1 MPLCAPAL
9 LGRSFALSLPSSPFI
24 PIPTSPSR
32 HPHPDTI
39 GLTPGSPALCLPAV
53 SPCHKT
59 EVGACARVPSSHSPL
74 GHCWL
79 CRGSSRTSTHH
90 FRATQVD

>member
-9 LGRSFALSLPSSPFI
+9 LGRSFALFLPSSPFI

-39 GLTPGSPALCLPAV
+39 GLTPGSPALC
-53 SPCHKT
+53 
-59 EVGACARVPSSHSPL
+59 
-74 GHCWL
+74 
-79 CRGSSRTSTHH
+79 
-90 FRATQVD
+90 

>member
-32 HPHPDTI
+32 HHRAHT
-39 GLTPGSPALCLPAV
+39 
-53 SPCHKT
+53 
-59 EVGACARVPSSHSPL
+59 RVPSPVL
-74 GHCWL
+74 
-79 CRGSSRTSTHH
+79 GSSVSLP
-90 FRATQVD
+90 